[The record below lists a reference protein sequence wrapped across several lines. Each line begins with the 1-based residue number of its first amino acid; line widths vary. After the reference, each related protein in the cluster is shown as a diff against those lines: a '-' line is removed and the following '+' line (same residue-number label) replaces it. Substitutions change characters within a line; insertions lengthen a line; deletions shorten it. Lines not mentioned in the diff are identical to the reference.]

1 MLTVNHLTL
10 SVRRQ
15 PLLREVAFSVAPGEV
30 LTLMGPSGSGKSTL
44 FAWMIGALSG
54 DFRARGELW
63 LNERRCDTLPTE
75 HRRIGILFQDP
86 LLFDHFSVGQNL
98 QLALPENVRGEAR
111 KTAVEE
117 ALSRAGLHGFAP
129 RDPAT
134 LSGGQRARV
143 SLLRALLARPEAL
156 LLDEPFSALDP
167 ALRQEMLSLVAD
179 VCEQQQLTL
188 LMVSHSV
195 EDAARIAP
203 RSMVVA
209 EGRIVWDGAT
219 AELLSGH
226 SSASHLMGISA
237 R

>member
-98 QLALPENVRGEAR
+98 LLALPSTLKGTAR
-111 KTAVEE
+111 RNAVKD
-117 ALSRAGLHGFAP
+117 ALDRAGLAETYHQ
-129 RDPAT
+129 DPAT

-143 SLLRALLARPEAL
+143 ALLRALLAQPKAL
-156 LLDEPFSALDP
+156 LLDEPFSRLDV
-167 ALRQEMLSLVAD
+167 ALRDNFRQWVFSEVRELAIPVVQVTHDLQDVPAD
-179 VCEQQQLTL
+179 
-188 LMVSHSV
+188 SSV
-195 EDAARIAP
+195 LDMAQWSENYNKLR
-203 RSMVVA
+203 
-209 EGRIVWDGAT
+209 
-219 AELLSGH
+219 
-226 SSASHLMGISA
+226 
-237 R
+237 